1 MAMKA
6 AKRKDELIIAAL
18 TSNPTVR
25 AAAAA
30 CGVSESQ
37 IYARLRQPAFKEKY
51 DNARRE
57 MLAQSTAYIQGMVG
71 DAVQKMRDIMNDPNA
86 SAQVQLNAAEA
97 ITRNNLKLTEQ
108 TDVLAQL
115 AELKKAVYPD
125 E

>member
-30 CGVSESQ
+30 CGVSETQ

-108 TDVLAQL
+108 TDIMNQL